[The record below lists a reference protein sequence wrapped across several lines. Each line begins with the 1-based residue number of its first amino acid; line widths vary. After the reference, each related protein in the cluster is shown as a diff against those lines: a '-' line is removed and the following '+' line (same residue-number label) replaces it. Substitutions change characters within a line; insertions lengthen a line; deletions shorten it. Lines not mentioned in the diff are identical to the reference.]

1 MGDNL
6 ECILKETLG
15 TEYDTVVKM
24 LEVIDE
30 ETNANTR
37 RNKIRVIIEERA
49 DEKSKQ
55 EMAP

>member
-15 TEYDTVVKM
+15 TEYDTVVRM
-24 LEVIDE
+24 LEVIE
-30 ETNANTR
+30 EEANANAR
-37 RNKIRVIIEERA
+37 RNKIRAIIEERA